1 MHFIRLSL
9 AFAAGVAIYNV
20 CAMYLARLLGPL
32 SISYL
37 TSGSLTYYALAIGN
51 VLFLALPVGLAV
63 FILAAVS
70 IILLR
75 LPAKPAAIAMATGM
89 TGAHIYIHTTTVLAV
104 LAKPTNAWLP
114 WAQLVKQQFIPPL
127 WLLPSTVAP
136 LVGLFLAFKLIRTR
150 QARSEV

>member
-1 MHFIRLSL
+1 MHLIRLSL

-20 CAMYLARLLGPL
+20 CAMYLARLIGPL

-37 TSGSLTYYALAIGN
+37 TSGSPTYYALAIGN

-63 FILAAVS
+63 FILAAIS
-70 IILLR
+70 IVLLR
-75 LPAKPAAIAMATGM
+75 LPTKPAAIAMAIGM

-104 LAKPTNAWLP
+104 LATNAWLP
-114 WAQLVKQQFIPPL
+114 WAQLVKQQFVPPL
-127 WLLPSTVAP
+127 WFLPSTVAP